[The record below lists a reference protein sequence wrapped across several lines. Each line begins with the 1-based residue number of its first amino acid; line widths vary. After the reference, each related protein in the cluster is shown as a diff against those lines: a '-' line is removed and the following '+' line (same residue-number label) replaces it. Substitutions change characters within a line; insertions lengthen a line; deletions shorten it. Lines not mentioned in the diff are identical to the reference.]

1 MGLKGEETNACSS
14 EPSFAAGGCFI
25 GFTSSATNLVE
36 GDSNGVADAFVLQL
50 CIPGDFD
57 GDERVDQGDFE
68 ILESCLTGPGLR
80 PPEECKKTD
89 LDVDLDVD
97 LYDFTILQSYYTG
110 S

>member
-1 MGLKGEETNACSS
+1 MA
-14 EPSFAAGGCFI
+14 
-25 GFTSSATNLVE
+25 ATNLVE
-36 GDSNGVADAFVLQL
+36 GKTNGERQVYMLQL

-68 ILESCLTGPGLR
+68 ILESCLTGPGVR
-80 PPEECKKTD
+80 PGEECKKAD

>member
-1 MGLKGEETNACSS
+1 MFSKPKITDTASS
-14 EPSFAAGGCFI
+14 SD
-25 GFTSSATNLVE
+25 ATNLVKN
-36 GDSNGVADAFVLQL
+36 DTNDLLDVFVVQL

-68 ILESCLTGPGLR
+68 ILESCLTGPGVR
-80 PPEECKKTD
+80 PREECKKAD

>member
-1 MGLKGEETNACSS
+1 MDGEETNA
-14 EPSFAAGGCFI
+14 PSQHAASDALGCFI
-25 GFTSSATNLVE
+25 AFTSEATNLVE
-36 GDSNGVADAFVLQL
+36 GDTNEERDVFVVQL

-68 ILESCLTGPGLR
+68 ILESCLTGPGVR
-80 PPEECKKTD
+80 PVEECKKAD